1 MSYDIQWQ
9 YISRLPSGVINSKKM
24 CKAIGNM
31 PDILLNLRI
40 KMWGFPTFFVA
51 GIILG
56 GKQSKIGYSLS
67 TFTLH
72 SEQ

>member
-1 MSYDIQWQ
+1 M
-9 YISRLPSGVINSKKM
+9 PSGVINSKKM

-56 GKQSKIGYSLS
+56 GKAV
-67 TFTLH
+67 
-72 SEQ
+72 